1 MSDAHP
7 AIREHAVRIAEERAA
22 RSDSL
27 RSKLIELA
35 GDDDPRVR
43 MQVAFSLGAISDRV
57 DAQTALARIL
67 ERDAASPADAKL
79 RSIRL
84 LRHAPP
90 GRADDILDPLI
101 NASQPPE
108 VQLASVQA
116 LAAPR
121 RQVID
126 DYQAALKLAGDPRR
140 GSAVFAKHCATC
152 HRLNGVG
159 KAIGPDLVGVRS
171 KTPDAILTSILD
183 PSREVAASYLNYVV
197 VTKDGRVATG
207 LLIGESPTAITL
219 RRAEAAEDIVPRA
232 DIEELTSTGKSLMPE
247 GMEQQIDHQ
256 SMADLIQFLMTDQ
269 AP

>member
-1 MSDAHP
+1 MIEGLLRDPARLPALLDAIDKKQLAAVEIDAP
-7 AIREHAVRIAEERAA
+7 QRDAIARGLAEP
-22 RSDSL
+22 L
-27 RSKLIELA
+27 RSRALELFGSA
-35 GDDDPRVR
+35 
-43 MQVAFSLGAISDRV
+43 
-57 DAQTALARIL
+57 T
-67 ERDAASPADAKL
+67 
-79 RSIRL
+79 
-84 LRHAPP
+84 
-90 GRADDILDPLI
+90 
-101 NASQPPE
+101 
-108 VQLASVQA
+108 
-116 LAAPR
+116 AAPR

-126 DYQAALKLAGDPRR
+126 DYQAALKLAGDRRR
-140 GSAVFAKHCATC
+140 GSEVFAKHCATC
-152 HRLNGVG
+152 HRLDGVG

-207 LLIGESPTAITL
+207 MLIGESPTAITL

-256 SMADLIQFLMTDQ
+256 SMADLVQFLLTDQ